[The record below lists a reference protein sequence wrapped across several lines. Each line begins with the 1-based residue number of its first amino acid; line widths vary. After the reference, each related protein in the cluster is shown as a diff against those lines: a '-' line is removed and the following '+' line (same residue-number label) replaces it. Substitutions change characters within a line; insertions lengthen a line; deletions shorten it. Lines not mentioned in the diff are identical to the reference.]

1 MKPTPVPLTKA
12 CLRITDGTHHS
23 PPIVAK
29 GIPYITAKHVK
40 ADGIRFFDDPWFV
53 SEEDHDEIYSR
64 CDPKP
69 GDVLYIK
76 DGATTGIAAVNNYD
90 FPFSMLSSVALLR
103 PDPKA
108 CDGRY
113 LAAWLNSPKAR
124 AEHLGSMGGAAIK
137 RLTLAKIKA
146 FQIPLPSLP
155 EQKRIAAILDAAD
168 ALRAKRRESIEQLDS
183 LIQATFLEMFGAP
196 VTNPKGW
203 KTVPLGDHT
212 LKVGSGS
219 TPTGGDAAYKQEGI
233 ALIRSQN
240 VHDGEFRL
248 EGLAHIDDVQ
258 AAKLANVEVQAD
270 DVLLNI
276 TGASVARVCR
286 APGHVL
292 PARVNQHV
300 CIIRAASTLDPIFV
314 EQYLLAPS
322 MKRRLLGIGEAGATR
337 QAITKAQILRLDVF
351 FAPMALQQRFASIVE
366 SIEQQKAR
374 LKAHLAELD
383 TLFASLQSRAFN
395 GELVA

>member
-1 MKPTPVPLTKA
+1 MKVVSVGDVSEQVRGVSYSKTESSEEPRPGFVA
-12 CLRITDGTHHS
+12 ILRANNITDEGLS
-23 PPIVAK
+23 
-29 GIPYITAKHVK
+29 
-40 ADGIRFFDDPWFV
+40 FDDLVYVPVARV
-53 SEEDHDEIYSR
+53 S
-64 CDPKP
+64 PKQRIHAN
-69 GDVLYIK
+69 DVV
-76 DGATTGIAAVNNYD
+76 IAA
-90 FPFSMLSSVALLR
+90 SSGSLSVVGKAAQARQVMDGSFGAFCKVLR
-103 PDPKA
+103 PNEDVDPLYFGHFFRTPA
-108 CDGRY
+108 YRRIVSG
-113 LAAWLNSPKAR
+113 LAAGANINNLRN
-124 AEHLGSMGGAAIK
+124 EHLDDLQFS
-137 RLTLAKIKA
+137 
-146 FQIPLPSLP
+146 LPSLP

-168 ALRAKRRESIEQLDS
+168 ALRAKRRESIEQLAS
-183 LIQATFLEMFGAP
+183 LIQATFLEMFGDP

-286 APGHVL
+286 APRHVL

-300 CIIRAASTLDPIFV
+300 CIIRAASTFDPTFV

-322 MKRRLLGIGEAGATR
+322 MKRRLLGIGATGATR
-337 QAITKAQILRLDVF
+337 QAITKAQVLMLDVF
-351 FAPMALQQRFASIVE
+351 FAPIPLQQHFASIVE
-366 SIEQQKAR
+366 CIEQQKTR

-383 TLFASLQSRAFN
+383 TLFVSLQSRAFN